1 MKKIILSVVL
11 VSLLAVLAACGG
23 KDKAGSD
30 EKTLKFGATAGPY
43 SDMIT
48 KAILP
53 GLEKKGYKVEVQEF
67 GDYVQPNNAL
77 NSKDVDANMFQHI
90 LYLEDFA
97 EKNNMDLSD
106 LISIPTAPLG
116 IYSNKF
122 DTLDDIADGS
132 TITIPNDPVN
142 AARALLILQGLGLI
156 EIDGSID
163 PIKASEK
170 DVVVNPKNLVFQPI
184 DAAMLPRSLDT
195 TDLAAVPGNF
205 AIAANMDLLDA
216 LALEKLSPDFQ
227 NLIAIRTEDKDEQ
240 FVKVAVS
247 GALRAQISVLQNG
260 QLIAHTNYCEEC
272 NSTTR
277 PLPTTLAFKT
287 TKDQEYQII
296 VLSLLPMIM

>member
-1 MKKIILSVVL
+1 MKKLILSVIL

-53 GLEKKGYKVEVQEF
+53 GLEEKGYKVDVQEF

-77 NSKDVDANMFQHI
+77 HSKDIDANMFQHT
-90 LYLEDFA
+90 LYLNDFA
-97 EKNNMDLSD
+97 EKNNMDLSV

-116 IYSNKF
+116 IYSKNF
-122 DTLDDIADGS
+122 ETLEDITDGA

-142 AARALLILQGLGLI
+142 AARTLLVLQGLGLI
-156 EIDGSID
+156 EIDESID

-170 DVVVNPKNLVFQPI
+170 DVVVNHKNLEFQPI
-184 DAAMLPRSLDT
+184 DAAMLPRSIDT

-205 AIAANMDLLDA
+205 AIAAKMSLLDA
-216 LALEKLSPDFQ
+216 LALEKMSPDFQ
-227 NLIAIRTEDKDEQ
+227 NVIAIRTEDKDAQ
-240 FVKVAVS
+240 FVKDILEVVESAEF
-247 GALRAQISVLQNG
+247 
-260 QLIAHTNYCEEC
+260 EEITDKEFEGFGKPDWM
-272 NSTTR
+272 N
-277 PLPTTLAFKT
+277 
-287 TKDQEYQII
+287 
-296 VLSLLPMIM
+296 